1 MLVDVVEMKWTKK
14 GKQFRIITTVTNQMP
29 VDERIDVGGCGGDAV
44 EKEGEAVQDHYHC
57 HKSECLLIRGLML
70 VDVVAMQW
78 AKKGRQ
84 FRIITTI
91 TNQNT
96 C

>member
-1 MLVDVVEMKWTKK
+1 MVDVGGCGGDAVDRKV
-14 GKQFRIITTVTNQMP
+14 GGSGSSLLLP
-29 VDERIDVGGCGGDAV
+29 VYETIDVGGCGGDAV
-44 EKEGEAVQDHYHC
+44 DKEGEAVKDHYHC
-57 HKSECLLIRGLML
+57 HKSECLLMRGLML

-84 FRIITTI
+84 FRIITAA

>member
-1 MLVDVVEMKWTKK
+1 MVDVGGCGGDAVDRKV
-14 GKQFRIITTVTNQMP
+14 GGSGSSLLLP
-29 VDERIDVGGCGGDAV
+29 VDEMIDVGGCGGDAV
-44 EKEGEAVQDHYHC
+44 DKEGEAVQDHH
-57 HKSECLLIRGLML
+57 HSQKSECLLMRGLML
-70 VDVVAMQW
+70 VDVVAMQL
-78 AKKGRQ
+78 ANKGRR